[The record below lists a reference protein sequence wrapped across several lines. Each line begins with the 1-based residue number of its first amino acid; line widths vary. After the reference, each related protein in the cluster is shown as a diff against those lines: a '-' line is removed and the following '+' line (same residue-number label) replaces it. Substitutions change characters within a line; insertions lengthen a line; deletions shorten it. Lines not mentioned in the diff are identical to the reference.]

1 MNNIAVLTSGGDS
14 PGMNA
19 CIRAVVRYGI
29 SCGLKVYGI
38 RHGYT
43 GMIED
48 DFCLMS
54 ERNVGNIIQL
64 GGTILKTSRCKEFM
78 TPEGRQ
84 KAVENLK
91 KRNIDGVVVIGGDG
105 SMRGARE
112 LDKVGIKVACI
123 PGTIDNNLYYTDYTL
138 GFDTAVNTV
147 VDLVNNVRD
156 TSISHDRVSIV
167 ETMGAGCGDI
177 ALTAGLTAGADVI
190 LVPEVKW
197 SVDDVCEKLVSA
209 RKHGKECSIIVL
221 SEHVCDP
228 ADLAKMISLKCGIEC
243 RSVILGH
250 VQRGGKPTAFDRRL
264 GTGAGAM
271 AVDKL
276 IQGESGAVGYKG
288 GKFIFVSIEDAL
300 HGNRKFNINEYN
312 LAQRLSF

>member
-19 CIRAVVRYGI
+19 CIRSVVRYGI
-29 SCGLKVYGI
+29 SQGLKVYGV
-38 RHGYT
+38 RRGYA
-43 GMIED
+43 GLIED
-48 DFCLMS
+48 DLVLMT
-54 ERNVGNIIQL
+54 ERSVGNIIHV
-64 GGTILKTSRCKEFM
+64 GGTMLKTARCKEFT
-78 TPEGRQ
+78 TPAGVD

-105 SMRGARE
+105 TFKGAKELINRGI
-112 LDKVGIKVACI
+112 LVAGV
-123 PGTIDNNLYYTDYTL
+123 PGTIDNNLFYTDYTL

-156 TSISHDRVSIV
+156 TSMSHDRVSIIEV
-167 ETMGAGCGDI
+167 MGAGCGDV
-177 ALTAGLTAGADVI
+177 ALNAGLAAGADVI

-197 SVDDVCEKLVSA
+197 SIDEVCQKLNDA
-209 RKHGKECSIIVL
+209 KRHGKQCSIIIL

-228 ADLAKMISLKCGIEC
+228 NDLAKMISGKCELDC

-250 VQRGGKPTAFDRRL
+250 VQRGGSPSAFDRNL
-264 GTGAGAM
+264 GTNYGAK
-271 AVDKL
+271 AVAH
-276 IQGESGAVGYKG
+276 IMQGECGVVGHRG
-288 GKFIFVSIEDAL
+288 GKYIFVPIEEAFKQT
-300 HGNRKFNINEYN
+300 RKFDIDQYI

>member
-19 CIRAVVRYGI
+19 CIRSVVRYGI
-29 SCGLKVYGI
+29 SQGLKVYGVK
-38 RHGYT
+38 RGYA
-43 GMIED
+43 GLID
-48 DFCLMS
+48 DDIVLMT
-54 ERNVGNIIQL
+54 ERAVGNIIQV
-64 GGTILKTSRCKEFM
+64 GGTILKTARCKGFM
-78 TPEGRQ
+78 TPVGVD

-105 SMRGARE
+105 TLKGARE
-112 LDKVGIKVACI
+112 LMKRGILVAGV
-123 PGTIDNNLYYTDYTL
+123 PGTIDNNLFYTDFTL

-167 ETMGAGCGDI
+167 ECMGAGCGDV
-177 ALTAGLTAGADVI
+177 ALTAGLAAGADVI

-197 SVDDVCEKLVSA
+197 SIDDVCEKLSNA
-209 RKHGKECSIIVL
+209 KKHNKECSIIIL

-228 ADLAKMISLKCGIEC
+228 NDLAKMISVKSGIEC

-250 VQRGGKPTAFDRRL
+250 VQRGGSPTAFDRNL
-264 GTGAGAM
+264 GTNYGAK
-271 AVDKL
+271 AVER
-276 IQGESGAVGYKG
+276 IMQGESGVVGYRN
-288 GKFIFVSIEDAL
+288 GKYIYVPIEDAL
-300 HGNRKFNINEYN
+300 NGTRKFNMEEYI